1 MKEFII
7 AVVAAVA
14 VGVISVYALDIYQKP
29 TSAAYS
35 SPSGVRL

>member
-29 TSAAYS
+29 ASVAYS
-35 SPSGVRL
+35 SPTGVRL